1 MARLVTRRSSRR
13 NKALPP
19 VHVATGFDADFL
31 DFDPGFGD
39 LGGAPGF
46 AMGESQELNSQELVG
61 AALYAC
67 DFLTGAAEPLPQLA
81 ELDEPQAADFP
92 IPPAI
97 CLEEDPKLIASE
109 IAMVHKIKN
118 VKECV
123 RFPCPLLLLLILP

>member
-1 MARLVTRRSSRR
+1 MTSTGLKLVSLFQIPAS
-13 NKALPP
+13 L
-19 VHVATGFDADFL
+19 L
-31 DFDPGFGD
+31 D
-39 LGGAPGF
+39 F

-67 DFLTGAAEPLPQLA
+67 DFLTGAVEPLPQLA

-97 CLEEDPKLIASE
+97 CLEEDPRLIASE

-118 VKECV
+118 VREYV
-123 RFPCPLLLLLILP
+123 